1 MKRHSCAASLALA
14 VLLALGLTGP
24 AAAEE
29 PVPFSGRLA
38 GDATVE
44 ALVPPF
50 VLVTTEATG
59 HATHLGR
66 FTYTE
71 LATVNT
77 QLHMGTGT
85 FLFTAAN
92 GDRVF
97 GTNHGRDTLTAPDVL
112 TIVEEAII
120 TGGTGRFA
128 GSTGSFTST
137 RLRNLV
143 TEVVTGSFEGT
154 MRLRDDD
161 DAGDDD

>member
-14 VLLALGLTGP
+14 VLVVLGLTGP
-24 AAAEE
+24 AAAGEQ
-29 PVPFSGRLA
+29 VPFDGRLA

-44 ALVPPF
+44 PLVPPF
-50 VLVTTEATG
+50 VLVTTQATG

-92 GDRVF
+92 GDTLF
-97 GTNHGRDTLTAPDVL
+97 GTLSG
-112 TIVEEAII
+112 
-120 TGGTGRFA
+120 
-128 GSTGSFTST
+128 
-137 RLRNLV
+137 
-143 TEVVTGSFEGT
+143 
-154 MRLRDDD
+154 
-161 DAGDDD
+161 